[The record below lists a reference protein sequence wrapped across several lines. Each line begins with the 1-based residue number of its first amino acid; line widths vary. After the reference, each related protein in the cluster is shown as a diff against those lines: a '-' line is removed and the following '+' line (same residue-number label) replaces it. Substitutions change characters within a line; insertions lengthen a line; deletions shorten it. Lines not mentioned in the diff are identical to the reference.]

1 MLLKK
6 VLLTMHPSKP
16 LGNGVVERAVG
27 IFQSAG
33 ISVCV
38 ESCMNRHLNIQLPGI
53 DPTDGLQDCDA
64 VISLGGDGTLLR
76 AMQYAMKADVPL
88 LGINMGRVGFLTEIE
103 PRQLEESVQ
112 KLCAGAFYIEER
124 MLLSVMVN
132 QGAPILSLNDAVINR
147 GSRLIAVNAYVSD
160 DLIGRYV
167 ADGVIVASPTGSTGY
182 SLSAGGPV
190 ISPDVKCM
198 VISPICPHTLQH
210 RPVVVSARETV
221 RLELDGEDGQG
232 IYLSIDGQTTVPL
245 GGRDTVYVTC
255 AENTGKLIRLNKPH
269 FFTLVRE
276 KLTEWSR

>member
-16 LGNGVVERAVG
+16 LGSEIVERAVG
-27 IFQSAG
+27 VFQSAG

-38 ESCMNRHLNIQLPGI
+38 ESCMNSHLHMQLPGI
-53 DPTDGLQDCDA
+53 DPSSSLQNCDA

-88 LGINMGRVGFLTEIE
+88 LGVNMGRVGFLTEIE
-103 PRQLEESVQ
+103 PAQLEEAVQ
-112 KLCAGAFYIEER
+112 KLCSGAFYIEER
-124 MLLSVMVN
+124 LLLSIRVN
-132 QGAPILSLNDAVINR
+132 RGEPMLSLNDAVVNR
-147 GSRLIAVNAYVSD
+147 GSRLIAINAYISD

-190 ISPDVKCM
+190 ISPDVRCM
-198 VISPICPHTLQH
+198 VVSPICPHTLQH
-210 RPVVVSARETV
+210 RPVVVSDRETV
-221 RLELDGEDGQG
+221 RLQLDGEDGQG
-232 IYLSIDGQTTVPL
+232 IYLSIDGQTTIPL
-245 GGRDTVYVTC
+245 DGRDTVYVAC
-255 AENTGKLIRLNKPH
+255 AEKTGKLIRLYEPH

>member
-16 LGNGVVERAVG
+16 LGAGIVERAVG
-27 IFQSAG
+27 IFQDAG
-33 ISVCV
+33 MDVCV
-38 ESCMNRHLNIQLPGI
+38 ESCMNSHLNMQVPGI
-53 DPTDGLQDCDA
+53 DPAHDLQNCDA

-76 AMQYAMKADVPL
+76 AMQYAMKANVPL

-103 PRQLEESVQ
+103 PNQLEESVQ
-112 KLCAGAFYIEER
+112 KLCNGSFFIEER
-124 MLLSVMVN
+124 MLLSVRIN
-132 QGAPILSLNDAVINR
+132 RGAPMLSLNDAVVHR
-147 GSRLIAVNAYVSD
+147 GSRLIAINAYISN

-167 ADGVIVASPTGSTGY
+167 ADGMIVASPTGSTGY

-198 VISPICPHTLQH
+198 VVSPICPHTLQH
-210 RPVVVSARETV
+210 RPVVVSDKETV

-232 IYLSIDGQTTVPL
+232 IYLTIDGQATVPL
-245 GGRDTVYVTC
+245 GGHDTVYVTC
-255 AENTGKLIRLNKPH
+255 AKKTGKLIRLNKLH

-276 KLTEWSR
+276 KLTEWTR